1 MSQNPLPEPTRLS
14 ARVIGLLKG
23 CIAAPVLFLSVL
35 VCNALQMSSLV
46 FWPFSRRL
54 VRKLNREIAN
64 AWWGACDLWAEHW
77 WKIDIVIVG
86 DEIPDDENAL
96 VLANH
101 RTMADITTLFRLARR
116 KGRLGDMKWYVKDVV
131 KYVPGVGWGM
141 VFLDCIFLKRDW
153 DHDRRSLER
162 TFGKFKRE
170 DIDMWPISFVE
181 GTRLRPDK
189 LQRSQSYAAERG
201 LPKLEHLLLPRTKGF
216 VATVQGLG
224 DHLDAV
230 YDTTIGYEGGYPSLW
245 QWAKGY
251 VRRVH
256 LHVRR
261 FPRSELPQS
270 DEELVEWLYARYQE
284 KDALLARYYESGV
297 LESAAPSPAK
307 TTT

>member
-1 MSQNPLPEPTRLS
+1 MSQSPLAEPAELS
-14 ARVIGLLKG
+14 ARALGLLKG
-23 CIAAPVLFLSVL
+23 LISAPVLFLSVL
-35 VCNALQMSSLV
+35 VCNVLQMSSLV

-64 AWWGACDLWAEHW
+64 TWWSACDLWAEHW

-86 DEIPDDENAL
+86 DEIPHGENAL
-96 VLANH
+96 VLSNH

-116 KGRLGDMKWYVKDVV
+116 KGRLGDMKWFVKDIL

-153 DHDRRSLER
+153 NHDHRSLER

-170 DIDMWPISFVE
+170 EIDLWAISFVE
-181 GTRLRPDK
+181 GTRLRPHK
-189 LQRSQSYAAERG
+189 LQRSQSYAAEHG
-201 LPKLEHLLLPRTKGF
+201 LPRLEHLLLPRTKGF

-224 DHLDAV
+224 GHMDAV
-230 YDTTIGYEGGYPSLW
+230 YDVTIGYEGGFPSLW

-261 FPRSELPQS
+261 FPRGELPKS
-270 DEELVEWLYARYQE
+270 DGDLGQWLFAR
-284 KDALLARYYESGV
+284 
-297 LESAAPSPAK
+297 
-307 TTT
+307 